1 MDTPRIFTSRGLV
14 DLGKLSNDID
24 QWFANL
30 SPGPD
35 VLLFVTK
42 AIQDRFKDEDFEL
55 FQSLKHIFEKDIR
68 QHLIVVFTGGDKL
81 EAGHAT
87 VEDLLRKAPPC
98 LNRLLEEAENRYVVF
113 DNETRDLEKKV
124 LQRNRLLEVMSK
136 VAEMNQGRALK
147 VPSKRLRLIHQND
160 SEPALQ
166 GQRTQYQEL
175 AQQQISVLSQPIQQE
190 AISAHQKP
198 IHQEEG
204 EKSLRPAAGKC
215 TIS

>member
-1 MDTPRIFTSRGLV
+1 MDTPRIFTSPGLV

-24 QWFANL
+24 QWFASL

-55 FQSLKHIFEKDIR
+55 FQSLKRIFETDIR

-81 EAGHAT
+81 EAGHTT

-98 LNRLLEEAENRYVVF
+98 LNHLLEEAENRYVVF

-124 LQRNRLLEVMSK
+124 LQRNCLLEVMSK

-147 VPSKRLRLIHQND
+147 VPSIRLRLIHQN

-175 AQQQISVLSQPIQQE
+175 AQQQISDLSQPTHQQ

>member
-1 MDTPRIFTSRGLV
+1 MDTPRIFTSGGFV
-14 DLGKLSNDID
+14 DLVKLSNDLD

-30 SPGPD
+30 NPGPD

-55 FQSLKHIFEKDIR
+55 FQSLKRIFEKDIR

-124 LQRNRLLEVMSK
+124 LQKNRLLEVMSK
-136 VAEMNQGRALK
+136 VAEMNQGRALN
-147 VPSKRLRLIHQND
+147 VPSKLRFIHQN
-160 SEPALQ
+160 SESALQ

-175 AQQQISVLSQPIQQE
+175 AQQQISDLSQPIHQE

-198 IHQEEG
+198 IQKEED
-204 EKSLRPAAGKC
+204 ESRLRAAAGKC